1 MGGMHVELP
10 PAFAGHQLVLTLS
23 EELASPNQK
32 EILFPMRTGNQY
44 LSLLTARLGSQSTNA
59 TSMFEHHEYK
69 LFRYGELQV
78 LDPLQAGT
86 CGSVEEYSLLHL
98 RCPADQIVA
107 TVAFASYGKPDGT
120 CTSTGANSSLRI
132 NPACHAP
139 LSQHTLETACLGK
152 PSCVVFAANV
162 VFGGDPCDFQTKK
175 LTAEITCHEP
185 PQASSTEYPRARAS
199 ASSAPITWLS
209 RDDAQPTLKAWQV
222 QYPWS
227 DTDSKFNSSISELN
241 AVWALCQNTLKVTS
255 LDTYTDSNTRERRP
269 YEADGYIT
277 ASSRLAMQ
285 REFAWVLHSNSFM
298 LQTNTWP
305 TEWLQFTPLLAQV
318 EYHHTGRLGLAND
331 FFELLR
337 NNTQLNCLNETS
349 GLVDFSSC
357 FRFPAGVNGTTKDI
371 IDWPQDSR
379 DGYDMTPVTTVVN
392 AFAAGSLRA
401 LAEVGRAAGRNN
413 EADKLEDAANTIAAS
428 MQSVLLD
435 QAGGVFVDALGSNHT
450 ALHAT
455 VFPLWL
461 TPEIMDLGG
470 VNASGTATKTLR
482 FLREKG
488 MACSVYTAF
497 PFLMGLYN
505 LEDDVGQLALAL
517 MTTCEGNNTWC
528 GMLKQG
534 ATCTMEAWNTVEKPN
549 LSWSHPWASAPATAI
564 TRGFFGITAT
574 SPGFETM
581 HIQPQVGAESVT
593 ANLRLPTIRGFVEA
607 ALTFDAAQK
616 AFELSLLL
624 PANTVSTVCLPAV
637 DEPNASFTINGM
649 LPSIAPTRRGTSY
662 LCVDGVGSSRVGN
675 PVVLRVTP
683 PAPQLD
689 LHLATDNL

>member
-1 MGGMHVELP
+1 M
-10 PAFAGHQLVLTLS
+10 
-23 EELASPNQK
+23 
-32 EILFPMRTGNQY
+32 
-44 LSLLTARLGSQSTNA
+44 LTARLGSQSTNA

-269 YEADGYIT
+269 YEVHQCALASQVVSYRDQVVRLFTAHLTEQMHPLVIFIWRAGTFDITILFWKADGYIT

-413 EADKLEDAANTIAAS
+413 EADKLEVGTVPIPNTCFFWQHNEVHPRNYPLTS
-428 MQSVLLD
+428 C
-435 QAGGVFVDALGSNHT
+435 AG
-450 ALHAT
+450 
-455 VFPLWL
+455 
-461 TPEIMDLGG
+461 
-470 VNASGTATKTLR
+470 
-482 FLREKG
+482 
-488 MACSVYTAF
+488 C
-497 PFLMGLYN
+497 
-505 LEDDVGQLALAL
+505 
-517 MTTCEGNNTWC
+517 C
-528 GMLKQG
+528 
-534 ATCTMEAWNTVEKPN
+534 
-549 LSWSHPWASAPATAI
+549 
-564 TRGFFGITAT
+564 
-574 SPGFETM
+574 
-581 HIQPQVGAESVT
+581 
-593 ANLRLPTIRGFVEA
+593 
-607 ALTFDAAQK
+607 
-616 AFELSLLL
+616 
-624 PANTVSTVCLPAV
+624 
-637 DEPNASFTINGM
+637 
-649 LPSIAPTRRGTSY
+649 
-662 LCVDGVGSSRVGN
+662 
-675 PVVLRVTP
+675 
-683 PAPQLD
+683 
-689 LHLATDNL
+689 